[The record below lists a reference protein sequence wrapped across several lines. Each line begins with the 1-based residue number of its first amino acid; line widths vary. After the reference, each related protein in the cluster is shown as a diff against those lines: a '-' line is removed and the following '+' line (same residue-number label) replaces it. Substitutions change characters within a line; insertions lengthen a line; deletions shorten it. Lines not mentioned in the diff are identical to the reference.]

1 MSIVKCRGEMVAAVK
16 HGIAVDA
23 PASAIYAALT
33 TADGLRGWNT
43 PGVGGTGEAGTTW
56 KLSYTGRPSFEWS
69 IEQSENDQLVVWRCV
84 AGPGDSV
91 GTDVRFQIEPIEDG
105 RCRVDVVH
113 DGWPGTGG
121 NFTKCNTLWG
131 ALVFSLRRFAETST
145 PAPAFT

>member
-1 MSIVKCRGEMVAAVK
+1 MVAAVK
-16 HGIAVDA
+16 HEIVVDA

-43 PGVGGTGEAGTTW
+43 PRVDGTGEAGTTW

-69 IEQSENDQLVVWRCV
+69 IEQSENDRLVVWRCV

-131 ALVFSLRRFAETST
+131 ALVFSFRRFAETST